1 MSRRL
6 DLENFTA
13 EKLAWHQLISATP
26 GLSLPAKA
34 VGGLLLHDLNP
45 LQGGAW
51 RGQDSMSELLGV
63 SERQLR
69 RLLSELKKAGF
80 LDIEVQKGKGRTN
93 RYFATVPTGI
103 ELFRPKSSETAEK
116 SPDRMPEKRTPASS
130 YPAKNRTPMTKKP
143 DMDVRQYLYKPIKDS
158 RTPLRPSPKPTPNPT
173 PVIARFPNSDIRREV
188 LALIG
193 PEKTASYLDSAIWDP
208 ASRMIITPHA
218 YAAERLREFAALY
231 LAKENISVSFGVGE
245 QARHAA

>member
-6 DLENFTA
+6 DPDNFTA
-13 EKLAWHQLISATP
+13 EKLAWHQLVSATP

-34 VGGLLLHDLNP
+34 VAGLILHDLNP

-69 RLLSELKKAGF
+69 RLLSELQAAGF
-80 LDIEVQKGKGRTN
+80 LDIEIQKGRGRTN

-103 ELFRPKSSETAEK
+103 ELFRPKASECTEK
-116 SPDRMPEKRTPASS
+116 APETRTEKRTSASS

-143 DMDVRQYLYKPIKDS
+143 DMDGRQYLYKPIKDS
-158 RTPLRPSPKPTPNPT
+158 RASLRPSPKLTPVAACFPNP
-173 PVIARFPNSDIRREV
+173 DIRREV

-193 PEKTASYLDSAIWDP
+193 PEKTASYLDSAIWDSV
-208 ASRMIITPHA
+208 SRMIITPHA
-218 YAAERLREFAALY
+218 YGADRLREFAGRY
-231 LAKENISVSFGVGE
+231 LARENIGVSFGISE
-245 QARHAA
+245 QSRQVA

>member
-13 EKLAWHQLISATP
+13 EKLAWHQLGSATP

-34 VGGLLLHDLNP
+34 VAVLLLHDLNP

-69 RLLSELKKAGF
+69 RLLSELQKAGF
-80 LDIEVQKGKGRTN
+80 LDIEIQKGRGRTN

-103 ELFRPKSSETAEK
+103 ELFRSKAAEVIEK
-116 SPDRMPEKRTPASS
+116 ARECTPEKRIPVSS

-158 RTPLRPSPKPTPNPT
+158 RTPLRLSPKQV
-173 PVIARFPNSDIRREV
+173 PVAARFSDPDIRREV
-188 LALIG
+188 LRLIG
-193 PEKTASYLDSAIWDP
+193 PEKTASYLDSAVWDA
-208 ASRMIITPHA
+208 ASRMILTPHA
-218 YAAERLREFAALY
+218 YGAERLREFAGRY
-231 LAKENISVSFGVGE
+231 LARENICVSVGVSE
-245 QARHAA
+245 QSRRAA

>member
-13 EKLAWHQLISATP
+13 EKLAWHQLVSATP
-26 GLSLPAKA
+26 SLSLPAKA
-34 VGGLLLHDLNP
+34 VAGLLLHDLNP

-69 RLLSELKKAGF
+69 RLLSELEKAGF
-80 LDIEVQKGKGRTN
+80 LDIEIQKGRGRTN

-103 ELFRPKSSETAEK
+103 ELFRPKSSEADEK
-116 SPDRMPEKRTPASS
+116 ATDRGVEMRTSASS
-130 YPAKNRTPMTKKP
+130 YPVKYRTPMTKKP
-143 DMDVRQYLYKPIKDS
+143 DMGVRQYLYKPIKDS
-158 RTPLRPSPKPTPNPT
+158 RTPLSPSPKPTPVT
-173 PVIARFPNSDIRREV
+173 VRFPNPDIRREV

-218 YAAERLREFAALY
+218 YGAERLREFVGRYLTRESICVSVGVSEQSRRAA
-231 LAKENISVSFGVGE
+231 
-245 QARHAA
+245 

>member
-6 DLENFTA
+6 DLDNFTA
-13 EKLAWHQLISATP
+13 EKLAWHQLVSATP

-34 VGGLLLHDLNP
+34 VAGLLLHDLNP

-69 RLLSELKKAGF
+69 RLLSELEKAGF
-80 LDIEVQKGKGRTN
+80 LDIEIQKGRGRTN

-103 ELFRPKSSETAEK
+103 ELFRPKASEATEK
-116 SPDRMPEKRTPASS
+116 APECTPEKRTLASS
-130 YPAKNRTPMTKKP
+130 YPVKNRTPMTKKP

-158 RTPLRPSPKPTPNPT
+158 RTPLRPSPKPTPKPT
-173 PVIARFPNSDIRREV
+173 PVTARFPDPDIRREV

-193 PEKTASYLDSAIWDP
+193 PEKTASYLDSANWDA
-208 ASRMIITPHA
+208 ASRMILTPHA
-218 YAAERLREFAALY
+218 YGAERLREFAGRY
-231 LAKENISVSFGVGE
+231 LARESICVSVGVSE
-245 QARHAA
+245 QSRRAA

>member
-13 EKLAWHQLISATP
+13 EKLAWHQLVSATP

-34 VGGLLLHDLNP
+34 VAGLLLHDLNP

-69 RLLSELKKAGF
+69 RLLSELQQSGF
-80 LDIEVQKGKGRTN
+80 IDIEIQKGRGRTN
-93 RYFATVPTGI
+93 RYFATVPAGI
-103 ELFRPKSSETAEK
+103 ELFRPKAGEATEM
-116 SPDRMPEKRTPASS
+116 PPERTPEKWTPASS
-130 YPAKNRTPMTKKP
+130 YPVKNRTPMTKKP

-158 RTPLRPSPKPTPNPT
+158 RTPLRRSPKPTP
-173 PVIARFPNSDIRREV
+173 VAARFPNPDIRREV

-208 ASRMIITPHA
+208 ASRMILTPHA
-218 YAAERLREFAALY
+218 YGAERLREFAGRY
-231 LAKENISVSFGVGE
+231 LARESICVSVGVSE
-245 QARHAA
+245 QSRWTA

>member
-13 EKLAWHQLISATP
+13 EKLAWHQLVSATP

-34 VGGLLLHDLNP
+34 VAGLLLHDLNP

-69 RLLSELKKAGF
+69 RLLSELEKAGF
-80 LDIEVQKGKGRTN
+80 LDIEIQKGRGRTN

-103 ELFRPKSSETAEK
+103 ELFRPKDAEATEK
-116 SPDRMPEKRTPASS
+116 APDRVPEKRTPASAYS
-130 YPAKNRTPMTKKP
+130 VKNRTPMTKKP

-158 RTPLRPSPKPTPNPT
+158 RAPLRPSPKPTP
-173 PVIARFPNSDIRREV
+173 VAARFSNPDIRREV

-218 YAAERLREFAALY
+218 YGAERLREFAGRY
-231 LAKENISVSFGVGE
+231 LTREGICVSVSVSE
-245 QARHAA
+245 KSRLAA

>member
-13 EKLAWHQLISATP
+13 EKLAWHQLVSATP

-34 VGGLLLHDLNP
+34 VAGLLLHDLNP

-69 RLLSELKKAGF
+69 RLLSELQNAGF
-80 LDIEVQKGKGRTN
+80 LDIEIQKGRGRTN
-93 RYFATVPTGI
+93 RYFATVPAGI

-116 SPDRMPEKRTPASS
+116 APECSPEKRTPASS
-130 YPAKNRTPMTKKP
+130 YPAKNRTPMTQKP

-158 RTPLRPSPKPTPNPT
+158 RAPLRPSPKPTPVT
-173 PVIARFPNSDIRREV
+173 ARFPNPDIRREV
-188 LALIG
+188 LSLIG
-193 PEKTASYLDSAIWDP
+193 PEKTASYLDSALWDA
-208 ASRMIITPHA
+208 ASRMILTPHA
-218 YAAERLREFAALY
+218 LGADRLREFAGRY
-231 LAKENISVSFGVGE
+231 LARENICVSVGVSE
-245 QARHAA
+245 QSRQAA

>member
-13 EKLAWHQLISATP
+13 EKLAWHQLVSATP

-34 VGGLLLHDLNP
+34 VAGLLLHDLNP

-51 RGQDSMSELLGV
+51 RGQGSMSELLGV

-69 RLLSELKKAGF
+69 RLLSELEKAGF
-80 LDIEVQKGKGRTN
+80 LDIEIQKGRGRTN

-103 ELFRPKSSETAEK
+103 ELFRPKSSEAAEK
-116 SPDRMPEKRTPASS
+116 APDRTLEKRTPASS
-130 YPAKNRTPMTKKP
+130 YLVKNRTPMTKKP

-158 RTPLRPSPKPTPNPT
+158 RTPQRPSSKPTPLT
-173 PVIARFPNSDIRREV
+173 ARFPNPDIRREV

-208 ASRMIITPHA
+208 ATRMILTPHA
-218 YAAERLREFAALY
+218 YGAERLREFAGRY
-231 LAKENISVSFGVGE
+231 LAKESICVSVGVSE
-245 QARHAA
+245 QSRRAA

>member
-6 DLENFTA
+6 DPENFTA
-13 EKLAWHQLISATP
+13 EKLAWHQLVSATP

-34 VGGLLLHDLNP
+34 VAGLILHDLNP

-69 RLLSELKKAGF
+69 RLLSELQKAGF
-80 LDIEVQKGKGRTN
+80 LDIEIQKGRGRTN

-103 ELFRPKSSETAEK
+103 ELFRPKASGCTQKAPQTGTEN
-116 SPDRMPEKRTPASS
+116 RTPASS
-130 YPAKNRTPMTKKP
+130 YRAKNRTPMTKKP
-143 DMDVRQYLYKPIKDS
+143 DMDGRQYLYKPIKDS
-158 RTPLRPSPKPTPNPT
+158 RASLRPSPKPTP
-173 PVIARFPNSDIRREV
+173 VAASFPNPDIRREV

-193 PEKTASYLDSAIWDP
+193 PEKTASYLDSAIWDSV
-208 ASRMIITPHA
+208 SRMIITPHA
-218 YAAERLREFAALY
+218 YGADRLREFAGRY
-231 LAKENISVSFGVGE
+231 LARENIGVSFGISE
-245 QARHAA
+245 QSRHAA

>member
-13 EKLAWHQLISATP
+13 EKLAWHQLVSATP

-34 VGGLLLHDLNP
+34 VAGLLLHDLNP

-69 RLLSELKKAGF
+69 RLLSELERAGF
-80 LDIEVQKGKGRTN
+80 LDIEIQKGRGRTN

-116 SPDRMPEKRTPASS
+116 APDRVPEKRTPASS
-130 YPAKNRTPMTKKP
+130 YPVKNRTPMTQKP

-158 RTPLRPSPKPTPNPT
+158 RTPLRSSPKPTP
-173 PVIARFPNSDIRREV
+173 VVARFSNPDIRREV
-188 LALIG
+188 LRLIG

-208 ASRMIITPHA
+208 PSRMILTPHA
-218 YAAERLREFAALY
+218 YGAERLREFAGRY
-231 LAKENISVSFGVGE
+231 LARENICVSVGVSD
-245 QARHAA
+245 QSRRAA

>member
-6 DLENFTA
+6 DPDNFTA
-13 EKLAWHQLISATP
+13 EKLAWHQLVSATP

-34 VGGLLLHDLNP
+34 VAGLILHDLNP

-69 RLLSELKKAGF
+69 RLLSELQEAGF
-80 LDIEVQKGKGRTN
+80 LDIEIHKGRGRTN

-103 ELFRPKSSETAEK
+103 ELFRPKASECTEK
-116 SPDRMPEKRTPASS
+116 APQTGTEKRTPASS
-130 YPAKNRTPMTKKP
+130 YPAQNRTPMTKKP
-143 DMDVRQYLYKPIKDS
+143 DMDGRQYLYKPIKDS
-158 RTPLRPSPKPTPNPT
+158 RAPLRPSPKATPVVACFPNP
-173 PVIARFPNSDIRREV
+173 DIRREV

-193 PEKTASYLDSAIWDP
+193 PEKTASYLDSAIWDSV
-208 ASRMIITPHA
+208 SRMIITPHA
-218 YAAERLREFAALY
+218 YGADRLREFAGRY
-231 LAKENISVSFGVGE
+231 LARENICVSFGISE
-245 QARHAA
+245 QSRNAA